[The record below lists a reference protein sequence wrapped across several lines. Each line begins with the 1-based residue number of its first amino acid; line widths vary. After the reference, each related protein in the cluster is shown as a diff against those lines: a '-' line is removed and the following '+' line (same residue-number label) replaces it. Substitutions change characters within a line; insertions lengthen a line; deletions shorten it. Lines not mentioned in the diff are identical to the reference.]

1 MYRSGN
7 IIDAWR
13 CAMRLKEIRLKKGYT
28 QKNVADYLQV
38 SVNVYSRYELEKRQ
52 PSIDSLMKMADF
64 FDVSIDYMLGVS
76 DYPFRTVHRDGLS
89 DYETEL
95 LIAAQESDRRAK
107 DDALTILRSHRT
119 EKETETEY
127 DKE

>member
-1 MYRSGN
+1 
-7 IIDAWR
+7 
-13 CAMRLKEIRLKKGYT
+13 MRLKEIRLKKGYT

-107 DDALTILRSHRT
+107 NDALTILRSHRT

>member
-1 MYRSGN
+1 
-7 IIDAWR
+7 
-13 CAMRLKEIRLKKGYT
+13 MRLKEIRLSRGYT

-76 DYPFRTVHRDGLS
+76 DFPFRALHRDGLS
-89 DYETEL
+89 SYETEL
-95 LIAAQESDRRAK
+95 LVAAQESGTRAR
-107 DDALTILRSHRT
+107 DDALTLLRSHRM
-119 EKETETEY
+119 
-127 DKE
+127 DKEQ

>member
-1 MYRSGN
+1 
-7 IIDAWR
+7 
-13 CAMRLKEIRLKKGYT
+13 MRLKEIRLRKGYT

-52 PSIDSLMKMADF
+52 PSIDSLVKMADF

-76 DYPFRTVHRDGLS
+76 DFPLRVVRREGLS
-89 DYETEL
+89 DYEAEL

-107 DDALTILRSHRT
+107 EDALTILKSHRT
-119 EKETETEY
+119 AKES
-127 DKE
+127 